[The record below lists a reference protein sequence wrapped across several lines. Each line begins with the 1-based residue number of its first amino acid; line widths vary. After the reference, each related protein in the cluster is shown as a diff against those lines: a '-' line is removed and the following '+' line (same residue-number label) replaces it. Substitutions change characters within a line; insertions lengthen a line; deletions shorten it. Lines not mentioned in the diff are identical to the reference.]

1 MAYRQ
6 ERIMSHRELE
16 QRRKEAT
23 PRGIGVLCDF
33 YAVRAENATLWDEQ
47 GREYIDFTA
56 GIATL
61 NIGHRHPKV
70 MAAVRQQLDQF
81 THTAYQVVPY
91 ASYVTLAEKINSLAP
106 ISDSN
111 KTAAGNSKTAFFTTG
126 VEAIENAVKIA
137 RAATGRPGVIAFSGA
152 FHGRTLLAMALT
164 GRAVPYKVGFGPF
177 PASIFHALYPNE
189 LYGVSVEEAIN
200 SVERLFRCDISPTQV
215 AAILFEPIQGEGG
228 FNIAP
233 PEFVSALRTLCDE
246 HGILLIAD
254 EVQTGF
260 ARTGKLFA
268 MEYYPDTK
276 VDVITMAK
284 SLGGGMPISAV
295 TGRADIMDAPL
306 PGSLGGTYAGNPLA
320 VAASLAV
327 LDIIAEE
334 KLCERALILGAKLV
348 DVLEKA
354 QMSNAAIVGIR
365 ARGSMVA
372 VEFNDPVSG
381 KPSPELTRAYQR
393 QALEEGLLLLSCG
406 VHSNVIRFLYP
417 LTIPDKQFK
426 QAMNILT
433 RLLAS

>member
-1 MAYRQ
+1 
-6 ERIMSHRELE
+6 MSHSELE

-47 GREYIDFTA
+47 GREYIDFSA

-106 ISDSN
+106 ISNSN
-111 KTAAGNSKTAFFTTG
+111 QTAAGNSKTAFFTTG

-189 LYGVSVEEAIN
+189 LYGVSVEEAIS

-348 DVLEKA
+348 DILEKA

-381 KPSPELTRAYQR
+381 KPSPELTLAYQR
-393 QALEEGLLLLSCG
+393 KALEEGLLLLSCG

>member
-1 MAYRQ
+1 
-6 ERIMSHRELE
+6 MSHRELE

>member
-1 MAYRQ
+1 
-6 ERIMSHRELE
+6 
-16 QRRKEAT
+16 
-23 PRGIGVLCDF
+23 
-33 YAVRAENATLWDEQ
+33 
-47 GREYIDFTA
+47 
-56 GIATL
+56 
-61 NIGHRHPKV
+61 
-70 MAAVRQQLDQF
+70 
-81 THTAYQVVPY
+81 
-91 ASYVTLAEKINSLAP
+91 
-106 ISDSN
+106 
-111 KTAAGNSKTAFFTTG
+111 
-126 VEAIENAVKIA
+126 
-137 RAATGRPGVIAFSGA
+137 
-152 FHGRTLLAMALT
+152 MALT

-189 LYGVSVEEAIN
+189 LYGVSVEEAIS

-348 DVLEKA
+348 EILEKA

-381 KPSPELTRAYQR
+381 KPSPELTLAYQR
-393 QALEEGLLLLSCG
+393 KALEEGLLLLSCG

>member
-1 MAYRQ
+1 
-6 ERIMSHRELE
+6 MSHRELE

-111 KTAAGNSKTAFFTTG
+111 MTAAGNSKTAFFTTG

-189 LYGVSVEEAIN
+189 LYGVSVEEAIS

-348 DVLEKA
+348 EILEKA

-381 KPSPELTRAYQR
+381 KPSPELTLAYQR
-393 QALEEGLLLLSCG
+393 KALEEGLLLLSCG

>member
-1 MAYRQ
+1 
-6 ERIMSHRELE
+6 MSHRELE

-70 MAAVRQQLDQF
+70 MAAVRQQLDQCI
-81 THTAYQVVPY
+81 HTAYQVVPY

-111 KTAAGNSKTAFFTTG
+111 MTAAGNSKTAFFTTG

-189 LYGVSVEEAIN
+189 LYGVSVEEAIS

>member
-1 MAYRQ
+1 
-6 ERIMSHRELE
+6 MSHRELE

-47 GREYIDFTA
+47 GRGYIDFTA

-111 KTAAGNSKTAFFTTG
+111 MTAAGNSKTAFFTTG

-189 LYGVSVEEAIN
+189 LYGVSVEEAIS

>member
-1 MAYRQ
+1 
-6 ERIMSHRELE
+6 MSHRELE

-106 ISDSN
+106 ISNSN
-111 KTAAGNSKTAFFTTG
+111 QTAAGNSKTAFFTTG

-189 LYGVSVEEAIN
+189 LYGVSVEEAIS

>member
-1 MAYRQ
+1 
-6 ERIMSHRELE
+6 
-16 QRRKEAT
+16 
-23 PRGIGVLCDF
+23 
-33 YAVRAENATLWDEQ
+33 
-47 GREYIDFTA
+47 
-56 GIATL
+56 
-61 NIGHRHPKV
+61 
-70 MAAVRQQLDQF
+70 
-81 THTAYQVVPY
+81 
-91 ASYVTLAEKINSLAP
+91 
-106 ISDSN
+106 
-111 KTAAGNSKTAFFTTG
+111 
-126 VEAIENAVKIA
+126 
-137 RAATGRPGVIAFSGA
+137 
-152 FHGRTLLAMALT
+152 
-164 GRAVPYKVGFGPF
+164 
-177 PASIFHALYPNE
+177 NE
-189 LYGVSVEEAIN
+189 LYGVSVEEAIS

-365 ARGSMVA
+365 ARGSMV
-372 VEFNDPVSG
+372 G
-381 KPSPELTRAYQR
+381 
-393 QALEEGLLLLSCG
+393 
-406 VHSNVIRFLYP
+406 
-417 LTIPDKQFK
+417 
-426 QAMNILT
+426 
-433 RLLAS
+433 